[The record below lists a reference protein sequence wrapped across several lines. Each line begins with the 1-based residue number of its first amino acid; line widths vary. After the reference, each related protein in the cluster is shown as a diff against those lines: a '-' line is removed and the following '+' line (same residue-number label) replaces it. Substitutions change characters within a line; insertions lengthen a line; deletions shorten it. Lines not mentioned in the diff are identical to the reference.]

1 MKNRL
6 QFTHPKANIKSIYEH
21 GVQVLH
27 YELIKAIMTSGASG
41 VEKAEETCIHIYSE
55 NGEL

>member
-6 QFTHPKANIKSIYEH
+6 QFTHPKANIKSNYEY

-27 YELIKAIMTSGASG
+27 CKLTKAIITSDALG
-41 VEKAEETCIHIYSE
+41 VEKDEEICIHIYNE
-55 NGEL
+55 NGEF

>member
-6 QFTHPKANIKSIYEH
+6 QFTYPKANIKSNYEY

-27 YELIKAIMTSGASG
+27 CEQIKAIMTSDASG
-41 VEKAEETCIHIYSE
+41 VEKAKETCIHIYSE

>member
-6 QFTHPKANIKSIYEH
+6 QFTHPKANIKSNYEY
-21 GVQVLH
+21 GVHVLH
-27 YELIKAIMTSGASG
+27 RELIKAIMPSDAS
-41 VEKAEETCIHIYSE
+41 VSQIVEETCIHVYRE